1 MEARGVPKL
10 SKSQGEIEKGFL
22 LEPPRPNWV
31 ASEYGLTSY
40 LDLMFG
46 HIGCIVLSNG
56 KCVSHLMVRLC
67 QNKTEKMKGERHG
80 DGE

>member
-1 MEARGVPKL
+1 MEACGVPKL
-10 SKSQGEIEKGFL
+10 NKSQGKTDEEF
-22 LEPPRPNWV
+22 LEPPRSYWF
-31 ASEYGLTSY
+31 ASEFGLTSY

-46 HIGCIVLSNG
+46 HIGCMVLPNG

-67 QNKTEKMKGERHG
+67 QNKTEKMKGEMGG

>member
-31 ASEYGLTSY
+31 ASEYGLKSY
-40 LDLMFG
+40 LETHSGRGCACMKASEG
-46 HIGCIVLSNG
+46 HQWEGLGHQKASDSLLG
-56 KCVSHLMVRLC
+56 VSTIC
-67 QNKTEKMKGERHG
+67 
-80 DGE
+80 